1 MVTSF
6 NFTYGRGIFMV
17 TSFNSNCGCSNPYS
31 IFTSQPLPVSFG
43 QQFTEKKKQKKH
55 KNKFDPVINDQNLYV
70 GI

>member
-43 QQFTEKKKQKKH
+43 QQFTEKKPT
-55 KNKFDPVINDQNLYV
+55 KNTKINL
-70 GI
+70 IP